1 MLAMGWELA
10 IIDKVRAIGVPVVF
24 AVVITAMLGWAY
36 IYGPNF
42 AGAPAPQEL
51 PEEEVRLV
59 RIPLEEAFKIS
70 SQIVQLLVSISFG
83 LFVIVGYALSRE
95 QRNVRAL
102 SVIDVVAGCA
112 FVCSAF
118 ICFYLAY
125 QLRYGQYAAIQH
137 RYTEDA
143 LRQTIA
149 WFNEVHAILAFWVG
163 VSAIP
168 AFFIVAR
175 VLFVGQASDVHVRSV
190 EAPRQQVVQEPA
202 ESASVRV
209 DGTTLETQSEK
220 QTDVR
225 QEKSND

>member
-1 MLAMGWELA
+1 M
-10 IIDKVRAIGVPVVF
+10 DKVRAFGVPAAF
-24 AVVITAMLGWAY
+24 AVVIAAMLVWAY
-36 IYGPNF
+36 ICGPNF
-42 AGAPAPQEL
+42 TGAPAPQEL
-51 PEEEVRLV
+51 PEERARLV

-70 SQIVQLLVSISFG
+70 SQIVQVFVSISFG

-112 FVCSAF
+112 FIAFTF

-137 RYTEDA
+137 PYTEDA

-149 WFNEVHAILAFWVG
+149 WFNEVHAKLAFWVG

-175 VLFVGQASDVHVRSV
+175 ALFVGQASVVHVRSV
-190 EAPRQQVVQEPA
+190 EAPQQQIVHEPA
-202 ESASVRV
+202 ESASVRL